1 MAKNIVYFL
10 GAGASYNFGYPLTNA
25 IMPEIL
31 QNLRE
36 ENLFEIERGDKT
48 ALEKQQEKELAG
60 FINSLYPG
68 LKDIAIDHTNFSNN
82 QHIPN
87 ITEVLSFVDH
97 CCFYNLPPH
106 PAISDNVL
114 LHFRYLLNRA
124 VCEVLIDHEAEDY
137 AVNDAQEILLNRF
150 VAPMKADTD
159 GQMTIITTNYDLSID
174 TVFKKEI
181 NKNEVDLGIAY
192 RNPVNSKIIPQPHSP
207 KLQYYKLHGSLNWTR
222 CDLCG
227 YYYINPEGNI
237 AFQVYREDVDDGN
250 TCTCSDSLKLKSV
263 LVAPS
268 IVRDIRDS
276 NLLQIWKGAMEAIR
290 TADELVF
297 VGYSLPAE
305 DLAIKS
311 IIVRGLNGRCN
322 KKAPAITV
330 VQWKDSAKPNYIN
343 LFGKDINYLNEGL
356 EQYLNNL

>member
-1 MAKNIVYFL
+1 MAHNIVYFL

-31 QNLRE
+31 HNLRS
-36 ENLFEIERGDKT
+36 NDLFRIGGQKTKLER
-48 ALEKQQEKELAG
+48 QQEDELAVYLG
-60 FINSLYPG
+60 ALYPG
-68 LKDIAIDHTNFSNN
+68 LKDVTVDSRDFSNN
-82 QHIPN
+82 AHIPN

-114 LHFRYLLNRA
+114 LNFRYLLNRA
-124 VCEVLIDHEAEDY
+124 VCEVLMDHEQEAYEED
-137 AVNDAQEILLNRF
+137 DEQEALLNRF
-150 VAPMKADTD
+150 VAPIKAGSG
-159 GQMTIITTNYDLSID
+159 GQTTIITTNYDLSID
-174 TVFKKEI
+174 TVFRKEI
-181 NKNEVDLGIAY
+181 SRQEVDLGIAY
-192 RNPVNSKIIPQPHSP
+192 RDPASSKIVPQPHDP

-237 AFQVYREDVDDGN
+237 AFQVYREAIDDGN

-268 IVRDIRDS
+268 IVRDIRDP
-276 NLLQIWKGAMEAIR
+276 NLLQVWKGAMEAVR

-322 KKAPAITV
+322 KRAPKITV
-330 VQWKDSAKPNYIN
+330 VQWKEAAKPNYIN
-343 LFGKDINYLNEGL
+343 LFGKDITYMSEGL
-356 EQYLNNL
+356 PQYLDSL

>member
-31 QNLRE
+31 HNLRSGD
-36 ENLFEIERGDKT
+36 LFKIGYYKT
-48 ALEKQQEKELAG
+48 PLEVKQEGELLN

-68 LKDIAIDHTNFSNN
+68 LKDIEIDHTDFSNN
-82 QHIPN
+82 RHVPN

-106 PAISDNVL
+106 PDLNDNVL
-114 LHFRYLLNRA
+114 LNFRYLLNRA
-124 VCEVLIDHEAEDY
+124 VCELLIDHEEEEYEKDKEA
-137 AVNDAQEILLNRF
+137 LLDRF
-150 VAPMKADTD
+150 LVPVKTGTD
-159 GQMTIITTNYDLSID
+159 DQVSIITTNYDLSID
-174 TVFKKEI
+174 TALEKEI
-181 NKNEVDLGIAY
+181 SSHEVDLGIAY
-192 RNPVNSKIIPQPHSP
+192 RDPGNSKIIPQPHDP
-207 KLQYYKLHGSLNWTR
+207 RLKYYKLHGSLNWTR

-227 YYYINPEGNI
+227 YYYVNAMGNI
-237 AFQVYREDVDDGN
+237 AFQVYREETDDGN
-250 TCTCSDSLKLKSV
+250 TCVCSNTLKLKSV

-276 NLLQIWKGAMEAIR
+276 NLLQIWKAAMEAIR
-290 TADELVF
+290 TADEIVF

-311 IIVRGLNGRCN
+311 IIVRGLNGRCD
-322 KKAPAITV
+322 KKAPGITV
-330 VQWKDSAKPNYIN
+330 VQWKEDAKPNYIN
-343 LFGKDINYLNEGL
+343 LFGKDITYMDKGL
-356 EQYLNNL
+356 PQYLDSL